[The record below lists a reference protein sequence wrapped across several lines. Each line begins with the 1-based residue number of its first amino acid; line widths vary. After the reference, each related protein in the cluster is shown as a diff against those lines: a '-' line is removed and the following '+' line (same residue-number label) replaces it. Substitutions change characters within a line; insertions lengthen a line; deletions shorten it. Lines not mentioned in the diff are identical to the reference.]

1 MAPENAPSKGGSSV
15 TGFDPEGLERAAKAA
30 RELDNSRNAPAAID
44 LVKTQE
50 ATKQVRTKHIYIHT
64 YIHEYP
70 IVSAQFSRN
79 SRFLLARSGC
89 QEGGNGCLHPTT
101 QGSKH

>member
-1 MAPENAPSKGGSSV
+1 MFGGSGRNKKNAESLSAAMAPENAPSKGGSSV

-70 IVSAQFSRN
+70 IVSAQFHATHV
-79 SRFLLARSGC
+79 FF
-89 QEGGNGCLHPTT
+89 
-101 QGSKH
+101 

>member
-1 MAPENAPSKGGSSV
+1 MFGSGRNKKNDTLSAAMTPEHAPSSGGKSV

-50 ATKQVRTKHIYIHT
+50 ATKQV
-64 YIHEYP
+64 
-70 IVSAQFSRN
+70 SFA
-79 SRFLLARSGC
+79 
-89 QEGGNGCLHPTT
+89 
-101 QGSKH
+101 

>member
-1 MAPENAPSKGGSSV
+1 MFGGSGRNKKSADSLSAAMAPENPANKGGSSV

-50 ATKQVRTKHIYIHT
+50 ATKQVRMK
-64 YIHEYP
+64 
-70 IVSAQFSRN
+70 Q
-79 SRFLLARSGC
+79 
-89 QEGGNGCLHPTT
+89 
-101 QGSKH
+101 K